1 MIISTIDT
9 DDYWSCLIRRGMLHS
24 ETEAIEHW
32 TLAPGQELR
41 LGTHGVHE
49 ALLLLS
55 GTATFSGETLA
66 AGSLLLAPA
75 LQLATLTATTTT
87 QVLSIRTYPGH
98 VTRVLP
104 ARIPEL
110 PEAERAI

>member
-1 MIISTIDT
+1 MIISTIDP

-32 TLAPGQELR
+32 ILTPGQELR
-41 LGTHGVHE
+41 LGTQRVHE

-55 GTATFSGETLA
+55 GAAAFAGETLA
-66 AGSLLLAPA
+66 AGNLLLAHSE
-75 LQLATLTATTTT
+75 QSGTLTATTTT
-87 QVLSIRTYPGH
+87 EVLSIRTYPEH
-98 VTRVLP
+98 VTRALP